1 MLQRQQIWLKIKL
14 IALDCPQPD
23 NPKNSK
29 GSPCDAE
36 NHKVFLGKNII
47 IVEYLINL
55 RKIKKDYFNLFVCP
69 LKIDNGDGSPARC
82 FAIV

>member
-1 MLQRQQIWLKIKL
+1 MIGIKDQTEIITLKTIPIYPKACQWLASKKIKL

-36 NHKVFLGKNII
+36 NHKVFLGKI
-47 IVEYLINL
+47 LL
-55 RKIKKDYFNLFVCP
+55 
-69 LKIDNGDGSPARC
+69 
-82 FAIV
+82 